1 MKSKRVFY
9 STGNAADIELH
20 WAHDKGVMH
29 TIGMLEMIMQD
40 RHNWL
45 DPEGSCLNQEQIEDT
60 LVSAPSLAAKLMNHN
75 MHLCRTVDRL
85 SKERDESEEKVMRW
99 LDDAN
104 AKIADLEKE
113 IKGYK
118 TALKLTE
125 DADG

>member
-1 MKSKRVFY
+1 MRWNSD
-9 STGNAADIELH
+9 SAADIELQ
-20 WAHDKGVMH
+20 WAHDKDVMH

-85 SKERDESEEKVMRW
+85 RKEHDESEEKMMRW

-104 AKIADLEKE
+104 AKIADLNEE

-118 TALKLTE
+118 AALKLTE
-125 DADG
+125 DADE